1 MDQIYV
7 IPWYLH
13 LVDNITLS
21 PPHTLGYNKV
31 EKIAQ
36 IITFLRNRFA
46 DVWKLGKNIID
57 ETMIQF
63 KGKSSLKE
71 YMPIKRGIKV
81 WVRADANNEY
91 VSAFEVYTARK
102 GNTTERGLAATIVK
116 GLTEQLQ
123 AYTVT

>member
-81 WVRADANNEY
+81 WVRAD
-91 VSAFEVYTARK
+91 VTM
-102 GNTTERGLAATIVK
+102 NTYQHLKCTLPERGLAATIVK